1 MCVCHPCNIELSNPT
16 VNCRGHGGHIL
27 AASPSHANEA
37 MDVDWMG
44 SQTCEPVPAN
54 EIGMGD
60 CYSQLAISG
69 FYSFCMHLDITN
81 YHQKMERMGEENHS
95 SDRHL
100 DQEVQAKC
108 VLVSPSPVG
117 AS

>member
-1 MCVCHPCNIELSNPT
+1 MPKCVIPVAKGKVTMQGAWRSH
-16 VNCRGHGGHIL
+16 
-27 AASPSHANEA
+27 PSHANEA
-37 MDVDWMG
+37 MDVGWMG

-81 YHQKMERMGEENHS
+81 YHQKMERMGE
-95 SDRHL
+95 
-100 DQEVQAKC
+100 
-108 VLVSPSPVG
+108 
-117 AS
+117 

>member
-1 MCVCHPCNIELSNPT
+1 MSSLSLRAT
-16 VNCRGHGGHIL
+16 IYLFSIAFKMQGAWRSH
-27 AASPSHANEA
+27 PSHANEA

-69 FYSFCMHLDITN
+69 FYSFCVHPDITN
-81 YHQKMERMGEENHS
+81 YHQKMERIPK
-95 SDRHL
+95 
-100 DQEVQAKC
+100 Q
-108 VLVSPSPVG
+108 
-117 AS
+117 